1 MDRKTAKELV
11 SAHFQ
16 SYLERKGIQV
26 NKRFLC
32 LNPEHFDHTPSM
44 VYSSRRNKC
53 HCFACGV
60 DVDIFDVIGWDYNT
74 SDFNAEL
81 EIGCDLFGISL
92 TEAPSQKQKEI
103 LKEGIKQSQKNQRRE
118 PFTEEELERFHAVY
132 CAMQS
137 VSPLSEHDWEYL
149 RKTRHLTDNRI
160 KKDYFRLVTN
170 KTGREHVIRKI
181 RKITGLTDAELA
193 TVPGFFI
200 DKYTGTLDYVGDS
213 IHKVDPNGIGILIR
227 NVDGLAVGIQI
238 RRDTKQKGNRYVWFS
253 SSFMKDGR
261 SPGAAKDILIP
272 KYPKTCLCMTEG
284 RFKSEILAEEGNI
297 TISLQ
302 GVSSWKGVE
311 NDIKILQERYD
322 LTSLY
327 LFFDSDILG
336 NRQLFLAIRDMVNM
350 LQKEIHGLQIRVAL
364 WPIASGKGIDDCI
377 AAGNRNK
384 VQFLPVSTFMADCE
398 TIFQKVLD
406 ANDFKGH
413 KLNKLPSEKQRQ
425 LKTSLQEQE
434 EAWFFHTKEAK
445 AV

>member
-1 MDRKTAKELV
+1 
-11 SAHFQ
+11 
-16 SYLERKGIQV
+16 
-26 NKRFLC
+26 
-32 LNPEHFDHTPSM
+32 
-44 VYSSRRNKC
+44 
-53 HCFACGV
+53 
-60 DVDIFDVIGWDYNT
+60 
-74 SDFNAEL
+74 
-81 EIGCDLFGISL
+81 
-92 TEAPSQKQKEI
+92 
-103 LKEGIKQSQKNQRRE
+103 
-118 PFTEEELERFHAVY
+118 
-132 CAMQS
+132 
-137 VSPLSEHDWEYL
+137 
-149 RKTRHLTDNRI
+149 
-160 KKDYFRLVTN
+160 
-170 KTGREHVIRKI
+170 
-181 RKITGLTDAELA
+181 
-193 TVPGFFI
+193 
-200 DKYTGTLDYVGDS
+200 
-213 IHKVDPNGIGILIR
+213 
-227 NVDGLAVGIQI
+227 
-238 RRDTKQKGNRYVWFS
+238 
-253 SSFMKDGR
+253 
-261 SPGAAKDILIP
+261 
-272 KYPKTCLCMTEG
+272 MTEG

-413 KLNKLPSEKQRQ
+413 KLNKLPAEKQRQ